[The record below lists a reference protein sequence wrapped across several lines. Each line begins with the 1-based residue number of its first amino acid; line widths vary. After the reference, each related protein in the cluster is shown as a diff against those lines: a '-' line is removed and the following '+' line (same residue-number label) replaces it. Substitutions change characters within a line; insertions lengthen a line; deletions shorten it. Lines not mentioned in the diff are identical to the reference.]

1 MENKWQLKHFVKG
14 FNDGGGMFAE
24 EKDGSI
30 WFSHWIKVFQNS
42 LSMNNWMHSRRNY
55 LDTEKGFY
63 TNRNNVFFNINDQI
77 IFSSDGGFLNIINRV
92 IQ

>member
-1 MENKWQLKHFVKG
+1 VATETFVKG

-30 WFSHWIKVFQNS
+30 WFSHWIKGISKLTFNEQ
-42 LSMNNWMHSRRNY
+42 LDAFTEE
-55 LDTEKGFY
+55 LFDTEKGFY
-63 TNRNNVFFNINDQI
+63 TNRNNVFLISMIRSF
-77 IFSSDGGFLNIINRV
+77 FPVMEAFLNIINRV